1 MNNIVQAE
9 RDDIA
14 FRSIESEAIHILR
27 ETAAEFKNA
36 ALMFSGGKDSA
47 VVLHLAW
54 KAFWPA
60 PVPFPLLHIDTDHNF
75 PEVIAFRDETSARY
89 GAKLV
94 VRSVS
99 QSIARGTVVL
109 SREDESRNAFQATTL
124 LEAIEEFRFDACIG
138 GARRDEE
145 KARAKERVFSVR
157 NEFGQWEPRS
167 QRPELWDLYNARLAP
182 GENMRVFPISNWT
195 EADVWRYI
203 AAENVHLPSLY
214 FAHERE
220 VVERSGV
227 LVPITPLT
235 PPKGKETPQL
245 RTVRFRTVGDMTCT
259 CPVPSSARTMGEIL
273 DEVVAARI
281 SERGQ
286 TRLDDQASDASMEER
301 KRAGYF

>member
-1 MNNIVQAE
+1 VIDGMQAE
-9 RDDIA
+9 RDDLA

-27 ETAAEFKNA
+27 EAAAEFKNA
-36 ALMFSGGKDSA
+36 ALLFSGGKDSA
-47 VVLHLAW
+47 VVLHLAS
-54 KAFWPA
+54 KAFWPS
-60 PVPFPLLHIDTDHNF
+60 PIPFPLLHIDTDHNF
-75 PEVIAFRDETSARY
+75 PEVLKFRDDTAQRY
-89 GAKLV
+89 G
-94 VRSVS
+94 VRLIVRTVTE
-99 QSIARGTVVL
+99 SIARGTVVL
-109 SREDESRNAFQATTL
+109 ARVDESRNAFQATTL
-124 LEAIEEFRFDACIG
+124 LEAIEEFKFDACIG

-167 QRPELWDLYNARLAP
+167 QRPELWDLYNPRLAA

-203 AAENVHLPSLY
+203 AAENIRLPSLY

-227 LVPITPLT
+227 LVPVTHLT
-235 PPKGKETPQL
+235 PVKAKERPER

-259 CPVPSSARTMGEIL
+259 CPVPSTARTMTEVIE
-273 DEVVAARI
+273 EVVAARV

-286 TRLDDQASDASMEER
+286 TRLDDQASDSAMEER

>member
-1 MNNIVQAE
+1 MNNVALIPAQ
-9 RDDIA
+9 DLA

-27 ETAAEFKNA
+27 ETAAEFRNA
-36 ALMFSGGKDSA
+36 ALLFSGGKDSA
-47 VVLHLAW
+47 VIVHLAS
-54 KAFWPA
+54 KAFWPS
-60 PVPFPLLHIDTDHNF
+60 PIPFPLLHIDTEHNF
-75 PEVIAFRDETSARY
+75 PEVIAFRDDTAKRY
-89 GAKLV
+89 GARLS
-94 VRSVS
+94 VRSLEG
-99 QSIARGTVVL
+99 SIERGTVVL
-109 SREDESRNAFQATTL
+109 GREDESRNPHQAVTL
-124 LEAIEEFRFDACIG
+124 LEAIEEMKFDACIG

-167 QRPELWDLYNARLAP
+167 QRPELWDLYNGRLSK

-203 AAENVHLPSLY
+203 AAENIHLPSLY

-235 PPKGKETPQL
+235 PLKPREKPEM
-245 RTVRFRTVGDMTCT
+245 RSVRFRTVGDITCT
-259 CPVPSSARTMGEIL
+259 CPVASTARTMDEIL
-273 DEVVAARI
+273 EEVIAARV
-281 SERGQ
+281 SERGA
-286 TRLDDQASDASMEER
+286 TRLDDQASDSAMEER